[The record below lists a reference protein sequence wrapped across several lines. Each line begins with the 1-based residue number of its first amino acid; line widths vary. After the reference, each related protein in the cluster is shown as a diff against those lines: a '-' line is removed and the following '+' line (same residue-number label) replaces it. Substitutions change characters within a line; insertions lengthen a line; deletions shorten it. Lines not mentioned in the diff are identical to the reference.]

1 MGAIV
6 NWLAI
11 PLMAVGAIVVAMVMV
26 GAIWAVFDAWEDA
39 QARRRQRRQAE
50 VDGPLRQ
57 PVGSAALD
65 DPATGVWTWW
75 DGTRWHTE
83 RRQRL

>member
-1 MGAIV
+1 MASIVNGIAIV
-6 NWLAI
+6 
-11 PLMAVGAIVVAMVMV
+11 LMVVGAIVGALVMV

-39 QARRRQRRQAE
+39 QARRRLRRQAE
-50 VDGPLRQ
+50 MDGPLRQ
-57 PVGSAALD
+57 PVGSPALD

>member
-11 PLMAVGAIVVAMVMV
+11 PLMAVGAVVVALVMV

-39 QARRRQRRQAE
+39 QARRRLRRQAE

-57 PVGSAALD
+57 PVGSPALD

-83 RRQRL
+83 RRDKV